1 MGDCRAEGGGGREPG
16 CRSGLGLDGKDGEE
30 ALVASDDGTAAPPV
44 SCASE
49 GAAMGGGGSEP
60 EGAEEVDLEVGL
72 MSPLLPSPSSLS
84 GPWEARR
91 GGMMTNSRSS
101 PSST

>member
-1 MGDCRAEGGGGREPG
+1 MEA
-16 CRSGLGLDGKDGEE
+16 KDGEE
-30 ALVASDDGTAAPPV
+30 ALVASDDWTAAPPV

-49 GAAMGGGGSEP
+49 EGARGGGGSEP
-60 EGAEEVDLEVGL
+60 VGAEAVDLEVGL

-84 GPWEARR
+84 GPWGGRR
-91 GGMMTNSRSS
+91 GGMMTNRRSS